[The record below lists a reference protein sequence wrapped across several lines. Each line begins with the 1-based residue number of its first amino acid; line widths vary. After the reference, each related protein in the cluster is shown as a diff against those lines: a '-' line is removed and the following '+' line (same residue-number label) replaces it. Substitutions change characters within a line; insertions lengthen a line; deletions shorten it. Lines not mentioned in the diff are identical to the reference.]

1 MKASRVVII
10 LILLSI
16 AGAAALWRPATS
28 RTPASVHL
36 TSQDKRAS
44 YERPEKIP
52 YPSYN
57 PYSEAKY
64 KLGKQLFFD
73 PRLSKSNL
81 ISCASCHNPSLGWSD
96 GLAKGVGHNGQV
108 LPRRVP
114 TIVNAAWGRDF
125 FWDGRARTLE
135 EQALGPIQAEKEMNT
150 TLPELVAKVSAIP
163 EYRESFAK
171 AFPGETLRPEI
182 IAQAIATFERGIVSD
197 LAPFDYWVAGE
208 EDAISADAKRGFRVF
223 NEVGCVRCHT
233 GWNFTNGTFADIG
246 LPGDDTGKGK
256 IVGSREVDFAF
267 KTPTLRNIARRGP
280 YMHDGS
286 LRTLREVI
294 ENYDK
299 GGLAQRPTVKYF
311 FPKPLGLTEEQ
322 KEDLVAFLET
332 LSSEDEAVTAP
343 PLPLAEGK
351 GEQ

>member
-1 MKASRVVII
+1 MKAARVGII

-16 AGAAALWRPATS
+16 TGAAAFYRPAAS
-28 RTPASVHL
+28 RAPASL
-36 TSQDKRAS
+36 SPSSNDKRSS

-57 PYSEAKY
+57 PYTVEKY
-64 KLGKQLFFD
+64 ELGEKLFFD
-73 PRLSKSNL
+73 KRLSKSNL
-81 ISCASCHNPSLGWSD
+81 ISCASCHNPALGWSD
-96 GLAKGVGHNGQV
+96 GLAKGVGHNGQI

-114 TIVNAAWGRDF
+114 TILNAAWGRDF

-150 TLPELVAKVSAIP
+150 PLPELMKKVRGIP
-163 EYRESFAK
+163 EYVEGFQK
-171 AFPGETLRPEI
+171 AFPDENLSPELVGK
-182 IAQAIATFERGIVSD
+182 AIATFERGVVSD

-208 EDAISADAKRGFRVF
+208 ENAISLEAKRGFKVF

-246 LPGDDTGKGK
+246 LPSEDTGKGK
-256 IVGSREVDFAF
+256 IVNSRDVDFAF
-267 KTPTLRNIARRGP
+267 KTPTLRNIAKRGP

-286 LRTLREVI
+286 LRTLREVV

-299 GGLAQRPTVKYF
+299 GGQVQRRTTKF
-311 FPKPLGLTEEQ
+311 FLKPMALTEEQ
-322 KEDLVAFLET
+322 KSDLISFLET
-332 LSSEDEAVTAP
+332 LTSEDEIP
-343 PLPLAEGK
+343 RGEWK
-351 GEQ
+351 GEQWVK